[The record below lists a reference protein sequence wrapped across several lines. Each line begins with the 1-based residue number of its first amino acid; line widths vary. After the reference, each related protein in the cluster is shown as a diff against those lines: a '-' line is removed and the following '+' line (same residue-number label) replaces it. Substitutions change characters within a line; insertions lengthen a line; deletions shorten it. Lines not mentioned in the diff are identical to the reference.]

1 MSICIYCIGNPCY
14 ALTNTIITL
23 TSSILFIG
31 CFYAVNSDDECEFN
45 KIMNGWLIYYGI
57 YDLFFGINLMMV
69 NHMYTYSVNLPKSY
83 LNFYTL
89 FIIIPNIITLTI
101 MASMGHLNLHRNECD
116 YTKYYFYSCHW
127 IIYYTITF
135 IICYIGIR
143 LYFIKLSQ
151 RSNTIASE
159 PLRLHRFPRTYP
171 LQSVRHSHHIINIA
185 TATYKIYECN
195 ICFENKKM
203 YALKCKHTFCYDCIL
218 KWNNNGNNYCMV
230 CRQPTIEE
238 II

>member
-1 MSICIYCIGNPCY
+1 
-14 ALTNTIITL
+14 
-23 TSSILFIG
+23 
-31 CFYAVNSDDECEFN
+31 
-45 KIMNGWLIYYGI
+45 
-57 YDLFFGINLMMV
+57 
-69 NHMYTYSVNLPKSY
+69 
-83 LNFYTL
+83 
-89 FIIIPNIITLTI
+89 
-101 MASMGHLNLHRNECD
+101 MGHLNLHRNDCD

-135 IICYIGIR
+135 IICYVGIR

-151 RSNTIASE
+151 RSNTIAIE
-159 PLRLHRFPRTYP
+159 PPRLHRFPRPYP
-171 LQSVRHSHHIINIA
+171 LQSVRQSHHINSIA
-185 TATYKIYECN
+185 TYTYKFYECN

-218 KWNNNGNNYCMV
+218 KWHNNGNNYCMM